1 MATNWTPICIT
12 GFISFILG
20 MILISSLVS
29 YEKTNDLIETEC
41 SVNQVNYTKSINDI
55 NNMVKCDC
63 GKRCT
68 SDEGTCLKLFL
79 STNEIKHQ
87 MVGDDVQDK
96 LDTCTFQEKN
106 CKISRG
112 EALMNV
118 KEKADEYSELINTNN
133 TIPCYV
139 YKNQIYLSNSFNFDL
154 VIVLSTMF
162 GACMLCCICAS
173 VAICCENRIDRYYN
187 GGSGSS
193 HTV

>member
-1 MATNWTPICIT
+1 MTTTGTPICIT
-12 GFISFILG
+12 GFMSFILG

-87 MVGDDVQDK
+87 MVGDDVQDT
-96 LDTCTFQEKN
+96 LDTCTFQEKK

-118 KEKADEYSELINTNN
+118 KEKADEYGQLINTNN

-139 YKNQIYLSNSFNFDL
+139 YENQIYLSNSFNFDTM
-154 VIVLSTMF
+154 IILSTIF
-162 GACMLCCICAS
+162 GACMLCCMYAS
-173 VAICCENRIDRYYN
+173 FAVYCERKDLYYN
-187 GGSGSS
+187 DGSS
-193 HTV
+193 TLYN